1 MGVATWF
8 VYVLACG
15 DETLYTGITNDPDRR
30 LAAHQRG
37 TASKYTRGRRPVR
50 MIYREPL
57 SSRSEALRREAWL
70 KKLDRG
76 AKLRLI
82 AAAETRR

>member
-1 MGVATWF
+1 MTTWF
-8 VYVLACG
+8 VYVLECR

-30 LAAHQRG
+30 LAAHQQG
-37 TASKYTRGRRPVR
+37 TASRYTRSRRPVR
-50 MIYREPL
+50 MIYRERLP
-57 SSRSEALRREAWL
+57 SRSEALRREAWL

-82 AAAETRR
+82 AGAETRT